1 MWKMIFH
8 LVIIKTN
15 NVYKKELPRNGQT
28 FWKNVESYKD
38 HYQQLAKAQ
47 CKFNFFIKTV
57 TQVLKTAQSN
67 TSP

>member
-1 MWKMIFH
+1 MIFSSCNYQ
-8 LVIIKTN
+8 TN

-47 CKFNFFIKTV
+47 SKFNFFIKTV